1 MQIVITTMRTQ
12 VLLLEL
18 FCNVFS
24 ECFLSS
30 FVEPTDM
37 EGQLYCIT
45 EMLRVKLKYSK
56 NQ

>member
-1 MQIVITTMRTQ
+1 MQIVTTTMQTQ
-12 VLLLEL
+12 VLLFRTFLQ
-18 FCNVFS
+18 CFS
-24 ECFLSS
+24 EYFLSS
-30 FVEPTDM
+30 FMEPTDI